1 MIATDLNHLYG
12 ELKWWLP
19 MLAGFGM
26 VIKAYLSGKRGVSEW
41 ASSLLDNHLHS
52 IETATKSTESETRRT
67 NTLLTEA
74 ATREMATAGKV
85 DMVQGTLNIHHERQL
100 EVWHGVTEALTVL
113 KERTRACNPS
123 RSRKTAKKRK

>member
-1 MIATDLNHLYG
+1 MTDLNHLYS

-19 MLAGFGM
+19 MLTGFGM
-26 VIKAYLSGKRGVSEW
+26 VIKAYLNGKRVVSEW

-85 DMVQGTLNIHHERQL
+85 DMVQGTLNTHHERQL
-100 EVWHGVTEALTVL
+100 EVWKEVAQALTVL
-113 KERTRACNPS
+113 KERTRVCSPS
-123 RSRKTAKKRK
+123 RRAKRKR

>member
-1 MIATDLNHLYG
+1 MTDPNSLYG
-12 ELKWWLP
+12 EIKFWLP
-19 MLAGFGM
+19 MVTAFGII
-26 VIKAYLSGKRGVSEW
+26 VKAYLNGKKGVSEW

-85 DMVQGTLNIHHERQL
+85 DMVQGTLN
-100 EVWHGVTEALTVL
+100 TTTKDSL
-113 KERTRACNPS
+113 KCGRKLPK
-123 RSRKTAKKRK
+123 RSLC

>member
-1 MIATDLNHLYG
+1 MTDLNHLYS

-19 MLAGFGM
+19 MLTGFGM
-26 VIKAYLSGKRGVSEW
+26 VIKAYLSGKKGVSEW

-85 DMVQGTLNIHHERQL
+85 DMVQGTLNTHHERQL
-100 EVWHGVTEALTVL
+100 EVWKEVAQALTVL
-113 KERTRACNPS
+113 KERTRVCSPS
-123 RSRKTAKKRK
+123 CRAKRKK

>member
-1 MIATDLNHLYG
+1 MTDPNSLYG
-12 ELKWWLP
+12 EIKFWLP
-19 MLAGFGM
+19 MVTAFGII
-26 VIKAYLSGKRGVSEW
+26 VKAYLNGKKGVSEW

-85 DMVQGTLNIHHERQL
+85 DMVQGTLNTHHERQL
-100 EVWHGVTEALTVL
+100 EVWKEVAQALTVL
-113 KERTRACNPS
+113 KERTRVCSPS
-123 RSRKTAKKRK
+123 RRAKRKK

>member
-1 MIATDLNHLYG
+1 MTDLNHLYS

-19 MLAGFGM
+19 MLTGFGM
-26 VIKAYLSGKRGVSEW
+26 VIKAYLNGKRGVSEW

-85 DMVQGTLNIHHERQL
+85 DMVQGTLNTHHERQL
-100 EVWHGVTEALTVL
+100 EVWKEVAQALTVL
-113 KERTRACNPS
+113 KERTRVCSPS
-123 RSRKTAKKRK
+123 RRAKRKK